1 MKRTT
6 INLPDEVAELVNL
19 EAQRRHTSVSEVVRQ
34 LVLKGL
40 SGSPEKPRRIPW
52 AGLYS
57 DPDTLSAERLDE
69 ALSERWA
76 DDIDRDRG

>member
-19 EAQRRHTSVSEVVRQ
+19 EARRRHTSFSEVVRQ
-34 LVLKGL
+34 LVLKSL
-40 SGSPEKPRRIPW
+40 SAPSERPREIPW

-57 DPDTLSAERLDE
+57 DPDTLPAERLDE